1 MSKYVYATYFTPDT
15 DPQST
20 EITDYDG
27 YIAIVPADDFHCD
40 GVDDDDLWAALPSLS
55 TDPICSEDET
65 HYSIPKGG
73 MAAAIAYL
81 AACPLVSHSSDFQEF
96 CRGYSGCYGW
106 KAD

>member
-1 MSKYVYATYFTPDT
+1 MSKYVYATYFTPES
-15 DPQST
+15 DPQSD

-27 YIAIVPADDFHCD
+27 YIAIALANDFHSD
-40 GVDDDDLWAALPSLS
+40 DADDDLWEALPAFS

-73 MAAAIAYL
+73 MTAAMEYL

>member
-1 MSKYVYATYFTPDT
+1 MMSKYVFATYFTPES
-15 DPQST
+15 DPQSD

-27 YIAIVPADDFHCD
+27 YIAIVPASDFHSD
-40 GVDDDDLWAALPSLS
+40 GADDDLWEALPALS

-73 MAAAIAYL
+73 MASALAYL
-81 AACPLVSHSSDFQEF
+81 AACPIVSHSPAFQEF
-96 CRGYSGCYGW
+96 CQGYSGCYGW